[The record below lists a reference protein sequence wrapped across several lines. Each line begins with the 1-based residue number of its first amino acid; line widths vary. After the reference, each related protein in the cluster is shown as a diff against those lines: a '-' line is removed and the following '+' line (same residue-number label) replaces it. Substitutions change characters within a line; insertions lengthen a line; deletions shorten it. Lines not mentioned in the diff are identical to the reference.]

1 MWRTIQVCIMPNIT
15 TMYDQVIANQNCS
28 GVGRPEHQDHDAHGF
43 IYERHY
49 SNINTLI
56 RHKIFTTKICQLGN
70 PMT

>member
-1 MWRTIQVCIMPNIT
+1 MCIMPNIT
-15 TMYDQVIANQNCS
+15 TMYDQVIANRNCS
-28 GVGRPEHQDHDAHGF
+28 GVGRPEHQDHDAHEF

-56 RHKIFTTKICQLGN
+56 RHKKFTIKIRQLGN